1 MKIKGAKLQGLV
13 KDLPK
18 ALALGKK
25 TPETEKLRDAFW
37 GHFAH
42 TFYEEAHKAFL
53 TKSKGGADESGMKWK
68 PLSEKTKRNRLTQ
81 KKGGLGSLLSKRNK
95 KSNPATKKQ
104 KYKTTAFGRLAAVM
118 GEKDAKK
125 MVSSGNVPI
134 LIRSGRL
141 VESIKP
147 AKMSGNRYY
156 KKKDQI
162 YELGDG
168 RVKLGSE
175 VPYADKQNAVRPL
188 FGNEEVF
195 VERAMVKATEAIVEQ
210 LKQL

>member
-1 MKIKGAKLQGLV
+1 MKIKGATLRGLV

-18 ALALGKK
+18 SLGLKKK
-25 TPETEKLRDAFW
+25 TPQTEKLRDAFW

-42 TFYEEAHKAFL
+42 AFYEEAHKAFI
-53 TKSKGGADESGMKWK
+53 TKSKGGTDESGMKWK
-68 PLSEKTKRNRLTQ
+68 PLSEKTKRNRLSQT
-81 KKGGLGSLLSKRNK
+81 KGGLGKLLSKRNRK
-95 KSNPATKKQ
+95 TNPERKGK
-104 KYKTTAFGRLAAVM
+104 KYKTSAFARLAAVM

-175 VPYADKQNAVRPL
+175 VPYADRQNIDRPL
-188 FGNEEVF
+188 FGNEAVF
-195 VERAMVKATEAIVEQ
+195 IERAMEKATQA
-210 LKQL
+210 LSKQLGQL

>member
-18 ALALGKK
+18 ALASGSKK
-25 TPETEKLRDAFW
+25 PEIQKLRNAFW
-37 GHFAH
+37 SHFAH
-42 TFYEEAHKAFL
+42 AFYEETHKAFL
-53 TKSKGGADESGMKWK
+53 AKSKGGSDDSGMKWK
-68 PLSEKTKRNRLTQ
+68 PLKESTKRKRLSQ

-95 KSNPATKKQ
+95 KTNPATKKQ
-104 KYKTTAFGRLAAVM
+104 KYQTSAFGRLAAVV
-118 GEKDAKK
+118 GEKEAKK
-125 MVSSGNVPI
+125 LVSSGNVPI

-162 YELGDG
+162 FELGDG

-175 VPYADKQNAVRPL
+175 VPYADRQNKARPL

-195 VERAMVKATEAIVEQ
+195 IERAMDKATKAMVDQ

>member
-1 MKIKGAKLQGLV
+1 M
-13 KDLPK
+13 
-18 ALALGKK
+18 
-25 TPETEKLRDAFW
+25 E
-37 GHFAH
+37 
-42 TFYEEAHKAFL
+42 
-53 TKSKGGADESGMKWK
+53 
-68 PLSEKTKRNRLTQ
+68 
-81 KKGGLGSLLSKRNK
+81 KKGGLGKLLSKRNRK
-95 KSNPATKKQ
+95 TNPATKKQ

-141 VESIKP
+141 GESIKP

-175 VPYADKQNAVRPL
+175 VPYANKQNIDRPL
-188 FGNEEVF
+188 FGNEAVF
-195 VERAMVKATEAIVEQ
+195 IERAMEKATEA
-210 LKQL
+210 LSKQLGQL

>member
-1 MKIKGAKLQGLV
+1 MRIKGAKLQGLV

-18 ALALGKK
+18 ALSSGSKN
-25 TPETEKLRDAFW
+25 PDIEKLRNAFW

-42 TFYEEAHKAFL
+42 AFYDEAHKAFL
-53 TKSKGGADESGMKWK
+53 VKSKGGTDESGMKWK
-68 PLSEKTKRNRLTQ
+68 PLAEKTKKNRLSQ
-81 KKGGLGSLLSKRNK
+81 KKGGLGKLLSKRNK
-95 KSNPATKKQ
+95 KTNPATKKE
-104 KYKTTAFGRLAAVM
+104 KYKTSAFGRLAAVM

-147 AKMSGNRYY
+147 AKISGNRYY

-162 YELGDG
+162 FELAKG

-175 VPYADKQNAVRPL
+175 VPYADKQNAARPL
-188 FGNEEVF
+188 FGNEGVF
-195 VERAMVKATEAIVEQ
+195 IERAMEKATKAMADQ